1 MEMASDGKRKWRR
14 ERSRRR
20 REQIEQAV
28 VAKTVQH
35 QCASLGCSDSLFSLS
50 LSNPKPQ
57 NPTPFI
63 LLFTVIQIYE
73 CKADPIERVH
83 ISSYKYKSK
92 KIINEKNKAIRS
104 LNHNKGNWEVI
115 WAETEKRQNWG
126 EEETGG
132 AQSWNSKDG
141 PRVWLDAPRKC
152 NSKKNKTSA
161 LQSAAAGLLFS
172 THSHNHKHSF
182 ACNAFMETNSRG
194 WSKYNAQSHFS
205 L

>member
-1 MEMASDGKRKWRR
+1 M
-14 ERSRRR
+14 
-20 REQIEQAV
+20 
-28 VAKTVQH
+28 AKTVQH

-104 LNHNKGNWEVI
+104 LNHNKVKTEKSYEQKLRRDKIEVRRRLEGLR
-115 WAETEKRQNWG
+115 AET
-126 EEETGG
+126 
-132 AQSWNSKDG
+132 
-141 PRVWLDAPRKC
+141 V
-152 NSKKNKTSA
+152 KTDLA
-161 LQSAAAGLLFS
+161 
-172 THSHNHKHSF
+172 
-182 ACNAFMETNSRG
+182 
-194 WSKYNAQSHFS
+194 YD
-205 L
+205 

>member
-20 REQIEQAV
+20 REQIEKAV

-73 CKADPIERVH
+73 CRADPIERVH

-92 KIINEKNKAIRS
+92 KIINEKNKAIGS

-115 WAETEKRQNWG
+115 WAETETRQNWG

-152 NSKKNKTSA
+152 NSKKKKNKRTSISCSRSA
-161 LQSAAAGLLFS
+161 FLDSFTQSQTFICMQCIYG
-172 THSHNHKHSF
+172 NKQQR
-182 ACNAFMETNSRG
+182 ME
-194 WSKYNAQSHFS
+194 QI
-205 L
+205 